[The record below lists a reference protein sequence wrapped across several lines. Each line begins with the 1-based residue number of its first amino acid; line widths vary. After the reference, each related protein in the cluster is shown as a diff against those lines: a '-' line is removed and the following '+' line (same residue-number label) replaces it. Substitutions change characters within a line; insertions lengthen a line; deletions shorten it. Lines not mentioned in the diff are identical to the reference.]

1 MKNKYLASVLY
12 LTITKLITMS
22 FFSRLFGGK
31 KPQPAPA
38 PAPAPVKYA
47 ADEVF
52 DFRHIKDLNNVVRL
66 DTCSRRENA
75 MFRKILQENFSDCNV
90 RKAVA
95 ASELFPDAPS
105 YAMPINF
112 FITKGETKL
121 ALFLLERGQAKR
133 YSYLET
139 KELCYENGVECMTF
153 FLHLPNEEDY
163 VFERLNSVLG

>member
-1 MKNKYLASVLY
+1 
-12 LTITKLITMS
+12 MS
-22 FFSRLFGGK
+22 FLSRLFGCRK
-31 KPQPAPA
+31 SQPAPA

-52 DFRHIKDLNNVVRL
+52 DFRHIKNLNNVVCL

-75 MFRKILQENFSDCNV
+75 MFRKIIQENFSDCNV
-90 RKAVA
+90 RKAVK
-95 ASELFPDAPS
+95 ASDLFPGAPA
-105 YAMPINF
+105 YAMPVNF
-112 FITKGETKL
+112 FVTKGEIKL
-121 ALFLLERGQAKR
+121 AVFLLDKGEHSKR

-139 KELCYENGVECMTF
+139 RELCYENGVECMTF